1 MKIELRNFI
10 LLNKNEHKKLLNI
23 RNSDYVRF
31 KMKTIRKID
40 FNDHLL
46 FIKNLKECEE
56 KKYYAVF
63 VDNKI
68 VGAVDITN
76 INEKRKECSWG
87 LYFDEKTI
95 PYVSSL
101 STYLLIDRVFE
112 YLKFEKLCLE
122 VKKTNTSA
130 YKLDLNFG
138 FKVYDEFVCEDEE
151 YYSMQI
157 RKDNWQDFKQKPLMQ
172 MLKKK
177 IDRVDYEFKE
187 K

>member
-1 MKIELRNFI
+1 MKLEFKNFI
-10 LLNKNEHKKLLNI
+10 LLDECEHKKILNI

-31 KMKTIRKID
+31 KMKNSEIIQ
-40 FNDHLL
+40 FSNHLN
-46 FIKNLKECEE
+46 FIENLKECERNI
-56 KKYYAVF
+56 YYAVF
-63 VDNKI
+63 SDSLI
-68 VGAVDITN
+68 VGSIYITN
-76 INEKRKECSWG
+76 IKKKDECSWG

-95 PYVSSL
+95 PYISSL

-157 RKDNWQDFKQKPLMQ
+157 SKDNWQDFKQKPLMQ